1 MKMTLNEV
9 RVRLSNLTSVSERN
23 RKPVSEK
30 RIPVKL
36 SISIGK
42 NIINLESELKLLE
55 NERKKLVETYAKKD
69 ENGKAVIE
77 NNEYKMDDMD
87 SFKEEFEELLKE
99 EIDVDIRTVPMSIIE
114 NYDDSKYDVLT
125 PEDIVVIDFMIV
137 EDGGL
142 KHE

>member
-30 RIPVKL
+30 RLPAKL

-69 ENGKAVIE
+69 ENGNPVIE
-77 NNEYKMDDMD
+77 KNEYKMEDMD
-87 SFKEEFEELLKE
+87 SFKAEFEELLKE

>member
-30 RIPVKL
+30 RLPAKL

-87 SFKEEFEELLKE
+87 SFKAEFEELLKE

>member
-23 RKPVSEK
+23 QKPVSEK